1 MKDIKVENS
10 IRVSVVV
17 AFMYALLGVD
27 IKL

>member
-17 AFMYALLGVD
+17 ALMYALLGVD